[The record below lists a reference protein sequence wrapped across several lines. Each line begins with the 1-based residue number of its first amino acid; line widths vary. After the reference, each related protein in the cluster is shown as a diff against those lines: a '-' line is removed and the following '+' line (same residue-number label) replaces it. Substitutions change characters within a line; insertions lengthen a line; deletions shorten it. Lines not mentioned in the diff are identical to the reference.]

1 MQSNES
7 PISPPGP
14 VFRAAQYVR
23 MSTEHQQYSTENQAD
38 KIREYAAR
46 RNIEIVRTYADEG
59 KSGLRIDGRQALQQ
73 LIGDV
78 QAGKADFQIILVY
91 DVSRWGRFQDA
102 DESAYYEYI
111 CRRAGIQVAYC
122 AEQFEN
128 DGSPVSTIVKGV
140 KRAMAGEYSRELSA
154 KVFAGQCRLIELG
167 FRQGGPAGYGL
178 RRVLIDQSGAVK
190 GQLSRGEHKSL
201 QTDRVILQPGPD
213 EEVAVVNQIYRWFV
227 EDGLFESEIAD
238 RLNTRG
244 IRTDLGRD
252 WTRATVR
259 EVLSNEKYIGNN
271 VYNRRS
277 FKLKKVRVVN
287 RPEMW
292 IKKEGAFEGIVP
304 PELFY
309 TAQGILRE
317 RAHRFSNEELIEKL
331 RRLFQQHGYLS
342 GLIIDESEGMP
353 SAAAYAHRFG
363 SLIRAYQ
370 TVGFTPDRDYQ
381 YLEVNQFLRRLH
393 PEIVGQTERMIA
405 DVGGAVARSGRDELV
420 FLERMSDLR
429 RLASGESFP
438 PQFVET
444 RLRFSPFIKDIMTV
458 GDATREFVVALINID
473 MNVVSRWAEEKNL
486 SFSTFTDLSQKPEV
500 ADLLRTE
507 IQRVNSFLPA
517 HARVR
522 RFANFPKELDPDEGE
537 LTRTRKLRRE
547 FLEQRYAAVID
558 GLYAGADAV
567 DIKIPVTYQDGR
579 QGSLAAQVAIHDSE
593 TPAQR
598 HGKAVVQRRVA

>member
-7 PISPPGP
+7 PSSLTGAKP
-14 VFRAAQYVR
+14 VLRAAQYVR
-23 MSTEHQQYSTENQAD
+23 MSTEHQQYSTENQGD

-73 LIGDV
+73 LIADV
-78 QAGKADFQIILVY
+78 QAGEADFQIILVY

-111 CRRAGIQVAYC
+111 CRRAGIQVTYC

-178 RRVLIDQSGAVK
+178 RRVLIDQSGSVK

-213 EEVAVVNQIYRWFV
+213 AEVVVVNQIYRWFV
-227 EDGLFESEIAD
+227 DDGLFESEIAG
-238 RLNTRG
+238 RLNTKG
-244 IRTDLGRD
+244 VLTDLGRT

-304 PELFY
+304 PKLFY

-331 RRLFQQHGYLS
+331 RRLFRQHGYLS
-342 GLIIDESEGMP
+342 GLIIDETDGMP

-363 SLIRAYQ
+363 GLIRAYRA
-370 TVGFTPDRDYQ
+370 VGFTPDRDYQ
-381 YLEVNQFLRRLH
+381 YLEVNQFMRRLH

-405 DVGGAVARSGRDELV
+405 DVGGAVMRDPAT
-420 FLERMSDLR
+420 DL
-429 RLASGESFP
+429 LS
-438 PQFVET
+438 VN
-444 RLRFSPFIKDIMTV
+444 
-458 GDATREFVVALINID
+458 REFTVSLVLSRC
-473 MNVVSRWAEEKNL
+473 NV
-486 SFSTFTDLSQKPEV
+486 
-500 ADLLRTE
+500 
-507 IQRVNSFLPA
+507 
-517 HARVR
+517 
-522 RFANFPKELDPDEGE
+522 LD
-537 LTRTRKLRRE
+537 
-547 FLEQRYAAVID
+547 
-558 GLYAGADAV
+558 
-567 DIKIPVTYQDGR
+567 DGR
-579 QGSLAAQVAIHDSE
+579 HRWKVRFDTSLAPDITVAVRLDETNQAPLDYYLLPRLDFGQSGIHLADHNSLEFESYRFDSLDYLYSMAE
-593 TPAQR
+593 R
-598 HGKAVVQRRVA
+598 SRIRRAA

>member
-1 MQSNES
+1 MQTIEPSSN
-7 PISPPGP
+7 PPGSGP
-14 VFRAAQYVR
+14 VLRAAQYVR
-23 MSTEHQQYSTENQAD
+23 MSTDHQQYSTQNQGD

-59 KSGLRIDGRQALQQ
+59 KSGLRIDERQALQQ
-73 LIGDV
+73 LIADV
-78 QAGKADFQIILVY
+78 QAGQADFQIILVY

-167 FRQGGPAGYGL
+167 FRQGGQAGYGL
-178 RRVLIDQSGAVK
+178 RRVLIDQSGSVK

-227 EDGLFESEIAD
+227 DDGLLESEIAD
-238 RLNTRG
+238 RLNVRG
-244 IRTDLGRD
+244 ILTDLGRA

-277 FKLKKVRVVN
+277 FKLKKHRVVN
-287 RPEMW
+287 SPEMW
-292 IKKEGAFEGIVP
+292 IRKEGAFEGIVP
-304 PELFY
+304 PDLFY

-317 RAHRFSNEELIEKL
+317 RAHRFSDEELIEKL

-342 GLIIDESEGMP
+342 GLIIDEAEGLP

-405 DVGGAVARSGRDELV
+405 EVGGAVVRDPASDLLTVNGEFTVSLVLSRCQSLDDGRRRWKVRFDTSLAPDITVAVRLDETNQAALDYYLLPRLDFGQPRIHLAEHNGIEFESYRFDSLDYLYNMSARSR
-420 FLERMSDLR
+420 
-429 RLASGESFP
+429 
-438 PQFVET
+438 
-444 RLRFSPFIKDIMTV
+444 I
-458 GDATREFVVALINID
+458 
-473 MNVVSRWAEEKNL
+473 
-486 SFSTFTDLSQKPEV
+486 
-500 ADLLRTE
+500 
-507 IQRVNSFLPA
+507 
-517 HARVR
+517 
-522 RFANFPKELDPDEGE
+522 
-537 LTRTRKLRRE
+537 
-547 FLEQRYAAVID
+547 
-558 GLYAGADAV
+558 
-567 DIKIPVTYQDGR
+567 
-579 QGSLAAQVAIHDSE
+579 
-593 TPAQR
+593 
-598 HGKAVVQRRVA
+598 RRVA